1 MTMVNDLP
9 VRRLLRRALAAAP
22 LALLAACSSPP
33 PDTQQPAFYRSL
45 ASAGASV
52 DAASAAGM
60 ISAYRRN
67 HGLPPVAV
75 DAALQREAQAEAE
88 RMATADRPSSADAVK
103 QRLAAAGV
111 ASPAVNLSAGY
122 HTVAEAFSGWRESPQ
137 HDRTMLAPGAT
148 RLGIATAYAPGSKY
162 KVYWA
167 LIVASP

>member
-1 MTMVNDLP
+1 MFERTT
-9 VRRLLRRALAAAP
+9 RRGPRGAALAAA
-22 LALLAACSSPP
+22 LALLAACSAPAP
-33 PDTQQPAFYRSL
+33 VQQQRPAFYQSL
-45 ASAGASV
+45 ASAGAAV
-52 DAASAAGM
+52 DAQSAAGM

-67 HGLPPVAV
+67 NGLPPVAV
-75 DAALQREAQAEAE
+75 DAALQREAEAEAQ
-88 RMATADRPSSADAVK
+88 RMAAADRPSSAEAVK

-122 HTVAEAFSGWRESPQ
+122 HTMAEAFSGWRESPQ

-167 LIVASP
+167 LVLAGP